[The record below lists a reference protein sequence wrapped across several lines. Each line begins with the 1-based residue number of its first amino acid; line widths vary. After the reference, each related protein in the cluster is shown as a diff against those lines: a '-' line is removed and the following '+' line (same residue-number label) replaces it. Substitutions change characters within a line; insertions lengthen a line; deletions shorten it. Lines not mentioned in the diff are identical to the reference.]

1 MQNSLLIVDDRLARR
16 EAQRLG
22 LSFIGTARV
31 LWIAE
36 QRGLI
41 RSAEEVAG
49 HMAANGY
56 RISPSLLEKIKSE
69 TAAADSG
76 SSS

>member
-1 MQNSLLIVDDRLARR
+1 
-16 EAQRLG
+16 
-22 LSFIGTARV
+22 
-31 LWIAE
+31 
-36 QRGLI
+36 
-41 RSAEEVAG
+41 
-49 HMAANGY
+49 MAANGY